1 MRKQQLGFFLMALS
15 ATGLGVGTILM
26 KLLPL
31 KTALT
36 PGQVAV
42 WRFLIAAPLM
52 WVLTLTHGKKGAK
65 VLPQRPWQL
74 LGLGVIYSMASLLAL
89 LSLER
94 LPSSIYVILVFIY
107 PSFVVVYSLLTR
119 KPVPKMWWLGVPVTL
134 VGLALTVFQF
144 GQPLQFD
151 LLGIV
156 LAILNGLAI
165 AVYMISS
172 EEVFKHEPD
181 RQLGT
186 TWMNTGAMLMG
197 LGLIAVFGFSAP
209 TTLNGWL
216 LLAGLGILA
225 TLVPI
230 LAMNLGIQ
238 MIGAARSSLIAT
250 LQPVVAVL
258 IATLFLGDVLT
269 GTQWL
274 GGVLVIIAI
283 VLLQRSPDRV
293 VEVDGD

>member
-1 MRKQQLGFFLMALS
+1 
-15 ATGLGVGTILM
+15 M

-31 KTALT
+31 KTPLT

-52 WVLTLTHGKKGAK
+52 WVITLINRKKSSRL
-65 VLPQRPWQL
+65 LPQRPWQL

-94 LPSSIYVILVFIY
+94 LPSSIYVILVFVY
-107 PSFVVVYSLLTR
+107 PSFVVIYALVTR
-119 KPVPKMWWLGVPVTL
+119 KPVPKMWWLGMPLSL
-134 VGLALTVFQF
+134 VGLALTVFRF

-151 LLGIV
+151 LLGI
-156 LAILNGLAI
+156 LFAILNGLAI
-165 AVYMISS
+165 AIYMISS
-172 EEVFKHEPD
+172 ESVFKHVQD

-197 LGLIAVFGFSAP
+197 LGLIAVFGFNAP
-209 TTLNGWL
+209 TTLTGWL
-216 LLAGLGILA
+216 LLAGLGVFA

-258 IATLFLGDVLT
+258 IATVFLDDVLT

-293 VEVDGD
+293 VKADGD